1 VAPWEILIT
10 GAVGIAGIGGTLWQ
24 GKRSREAQTTNLKA
38 SLDATTENL
47 KLGINAD
54 NEHARLAERRRVY
67 ARCLA
72 VIDNLYL
79 AGTKEVTYRGK
90 VPHEAMIATM
100 QERQESLT
108 SLYGALSELE
118 LIATVKVMFLANEI
132 MKLLLNYKNLKP
144 SDYNNLRNSLRQ
156 AMRADLGESV

>member
-1 VAPWEILIT
+1 
-10 GAVGIAGIGGTLWQ
+10 
-24 GKRSREAQTTNLKA
+24 
-38 SLDATTENL
+38 
-47 KLGINAD
+47 
-54 NEHARLAERRRVY
+54 
-67 ARCLA
+67 
-72 VIDNLYL
+72 
-79 AGTKEVTYRGK
+79 
-90 VPHEAMIATM
+90 MIATM